1 MLLQCSFINDKKNAE
16 RSDAGDLMP
25 MVHLRNEVIRM
36 RALPEG
42 RTFGCF
48 TIFRFTGSM
57 KCLTSIKTIVSLSI
71 QKM

>member
-1 MLLQCSFINDKKNAE
+1 
-16 RSDAGDLMP
+16 MP

-57 KCLTSIKTIVSLSI
+57 KSLTSIKTIVSLSI